1 MLKHV
6 FTISNPVLCCRC
18 YYIFSACGRKTT
30 IFPTI
35 ILIKQRTMKATLRNL
50 VDVFYWLAE
59 DAFISLISSLDSV
72 SAMGAP

>member
-1 MLKHV
+1 
-6 FTISNPVLCCRC
+6 
-18 YYIFSACGRKTT
+18 
-30 IFPTI
+30 
-35 ILIKQRTMKATLRNL
+35 MKATLRNL